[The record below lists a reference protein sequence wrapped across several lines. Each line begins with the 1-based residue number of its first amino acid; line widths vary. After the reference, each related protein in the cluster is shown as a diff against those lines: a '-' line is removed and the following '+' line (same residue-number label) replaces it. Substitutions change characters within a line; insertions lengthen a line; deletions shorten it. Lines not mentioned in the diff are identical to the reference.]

1 MESKLKVLGTEH
13 IGKITF
19 TGIEGGFGQGKKAML
34 VQDVALIHG
43 KELRQINQAIN
54 MNRNRFKDGIDII
67 DLLNQSDGFRKIAD
81 ENGWIGSNRTKHVY
95 VLSERGYAKLLKIMD
110 DDKAWEIYDELVDNY
125 FNMRVAIKENKPAI
139 VNQERLKIMK
149 DNSATRRANILY
161 KIAMATDSNISR
173 QKLLHKAAEV
183 LTGEKLVPVMQDK
196 YYSVEEVGQQL
207 SLPTDLIDEIANQ
220 IHLKAEYSGQNQYGS
235 WINSDIPEWFY
246 TKQGIELID
255 MYKFIARKNHER

>member
-1 MESKLKVLGTEH
+1 MNNLVVLRDRQAVTDSLKVAESFDKKHKHVLETARNLAAENSATKKMFVESTYVNR
-13 IGKITF
+13 GKEYPMIYMNRDGF
-19 TGIEGGFGQGKKAML
+19 TLLAMGFTGKKALDFKLKYIQAFNEMEKR
-34 VQDVALIHG
+34 I
-43 KELRQINQAIN
+43 RQP
-54 MNRNRFKDGIDII
+54 K
-67 DLLNQSDGFRKIAD
+67 
-81 ENGWIGSNRTKHVY
+81 
-95 VLSERGYAKLLKIMD
+95 SERLEIMR
-110 DDKAWEIYDELVDNY
+110 K
-125 FNMRVAIKENKPAI
+125 
-139 VNQERLKIMK
+139 
-149 DNSATRRANILY
+149 NSATKRAGVIY

-246 TKQGIELID
+246 TKQGVELID

>member
-1 MESKLKVLGTEH
+1 MNNLVVLRDRQAVTDSLKVAESFDKKHKHVLETARNLAAENSATKKMFVESTYVNR
-13 IGKITF
+13 GKEYPMIYMNRDGF
-19 TGIEGGFGQGKKAML
+19 TLLAMGFTGKKAL
-34 VQDVALIHG
+34 DFKLKYI
-43 KELRQINQAIN
+43 QAFNEMEKRI
-54 MNRNRFKDGIDII
+54 RHPK
-67 DLLNQSDGFRKIAD
+67 
-81 ENGWIGSNRTKHVY
+81 
-95 VLSERGYAKLLKIMD
+95 SERLEIMR
-110 DDKAWEIYDELVDNY
+110 K
-125 FNMRVAIKENKPAI
+125 
-139 VNQERLKIMK
+139 
-149 DNSATRRANILY
+149 NSATKRAGVLY

-255 MYKFIARKNHER
+255 MYKFIVRKSHER

>member
-1 MESKLKVLGTEH
+1 MNNLVVLRDRQAVTDSLKVAESFDKKHKHVLETARNLAAENSATKKMFVESTYVNR
-13 IGKITF
+13 GKEYPMIYMNRDGF
-19 TGIEGGFGQGKKAML
+19 TLLAMSFTGKKALDFKLKYIQAFNEMEKR
-34 VQDVALIHG
+34 I
-43 KELRQINQAIN
+43 RQP
-54 MNRNRFKDGIDII
+54 K
-67 DLLNQSDGFRKIAD
+67 
-81 ENGWIGSNRTKHVY
+81 
-95 VLSERGYAKLLKIMD
+95 SERLEIMR
-110 DDKAWEIYDELVDNY
+110 K
-125 FNMRVAIKENKPAI
+125 
-139 VNQERLKIMK
+139 
-149 DNSATRRANILY
+149 NSATKRAGVLY

-255 MYKFIARKNHER
+255 MYKFIVRKSHER

>member
-1 MESKLKVLGTEH
+1 MNNLVIMKDRQAVTDSLKVAESFDKKHKDVLKAWKNLAAQNCATKKMFVESTYVNR
-13 IGKITF
+13 GKEYPMIYMNRDGF
-19 TGIEGGFGQGKKAML
+19 TLLAMGFTGKKALDFKLKYIQAFNEMEN
-34 VQDVALIHG
+34 QI
-43 KELRQINQAIN
+43 RQP
-54 MNRNRFKDGIDII
+54 K
-67 DLLNQSDGFRKIAD
+67 
-81 ENGWIGSNRTKHVY
+81 
-95 VLSERGYAKLLKIMD
+95 SERLEIMR
-110 DDKAWEIYDELVDNY
+110 K
-125 FNMRVAIKENKPAI
+125 
-139 VNQERLKIMK
+139 
-149 DNSATRRANILY
+149 NSATKRAGVLY

-255 MYKFIARKNHER
+255 MYKFIVRKSHER

>member
-1 MESKLKVLGTEH
+1 MNNLVVLRDRQAVTDSLKVAESFDKKHKHVLETARNLAAEKSATKKMFVESTYVNR
-13 IGKITF
+13 GKEYPMIYMNRDGF
-19 TGIEGGFGQGKKAML
+19 TLLAMGFTGKKALDFKLKYIQAFNEMEKR
-34 VQDVALIHG
+34 I
-43 KELRQINQAIN
+43 RQP
-54 MNRNRFKDGIDII
+54 K
-67 DLLNQSDGFRKIAD
+67 
-81 ENGWIGSNRTKHVY
+81 
-95 VLSERGYAKLLKIMD
+95 SERLEIMR
-110 DDKAWEIYDELVDNY
+110 K
-125 FNMRVAIKENKPAI
+125 
-139 VNQERLKIMK
+139 
-149 DNSATRRANILY
+149 NSATKRAGVLY

-173 QKLLHKAAEV
+173 QKLLHKAAEA

-207 SLPTDLIDEIANQ
+207 NLPTDLIDEIANQ

>member
-1 MESKLKVLGTEH
+1 MNNLVIMKDRQAVTDSLKVAETFEKEH
-13 IGKITF
+13 RNVLKRARNLTAQNGAVEKMFFESTYINQQGHEQPLIYMNRDGF
-19 TGIEGGFGQGKKAML
+19 TLLAMSFTGKKALDFKLKYIQAFNEMEKR
-34 VQDVALIHG
+34 I
-43 KELRQINQAIN
+43 RQP
-54 MNRNRFKDGIDII
+54 K
-67 DLLNQSDGFRKIAD
+67 
-81 ENGWIGSNRTKHVY
+81 
-95 VLSERGYAKLLKIMD
+95 SERLEIMR
-110 DDKAWEIYDELVDNY
+110 K
-125 FNMRVAIKENKPAI
+125 
-139 VNQERLKIMK
+139 
-149 DNSATRRANILY
+149 NSATKRAGVLY

-173 QKLLHKAAEV
+173 QKLLHKAAEA

>member
-1 MESKLKVLGTEH
+1 MNNLVIMKDRQAVTDSLKVAESFDKKHKDVLKAWKNLAAQNCATKKMFVESTYVNR
-13 IGKITF
+13 GKDYPMIYMNRDGF
-19 TGIEGGFGQGKKAML
+19 TLLAMGFTGKKALDFKLKYIQAFNEMEKR
-34 VQDVALIHG
+34 I
-43 KELRQINQAIN
+43 RQP
-54 MNRNRFKDGIDII
+54 K
-67 DLLNQSDGFRKIAD
+67 
-81 ENGWIGSNRTKHVY
+81 
-95 VLSERGYAKLLKIMD
+95 SERLEIMR
-110 DDKAWEIYDELVDNY
+110 K
-125 FNMRVAIKENKPAI
+125 
-139 VNQERLKIMK
+139 
-149 DNSATRRANILY
+149 NSATKRAGVLY

-173 QKLLHKAAEV
+173 QKLLHKAAEA

-207 SLPTDLIDEIANQ
+207 SLPTYLIDEIANQ

>member
-1 MESKLKVLGTEH
+1 MNNLVIMKDRQAVTDSLKVAESFDKKHKDVLKAWKNLAAQNCATKKMFVESTYVNR
-13 IGKITF
+13 GKEYPMIYMNRDGF
-19 TGIEGGFGQGKKAML
+19 TLLAMGFTGKKALDFKLKYIQAFNKMEKR
-34 VQDVALIHG
+34 I
-43 KELRQINQAIN
+43 RQP
-54 MNRNRFKDGIDII
+54 K
-67 DLLNQSDGFRKIAD
+67 
-81 ENGWIGSNRTKHVY
+81 
-95 VLSERGYAKLLKIMD
+95 SERLEIMR
-110 DDKAWEIYDELVDNY
+110 K
-125 FNMRVAIKENKPAI
+125 
-139 VNQERLKIMK
+139 
-149 DNSATRRANILY
+149 NSATKRAGVLY

-255 MYKFIARKNHER
+255 MYKFIARKSHER

>member
-1 MESKLKVLGTEH
+1 MNNLVVLRDRQVVTDSLKVAESFDKKHKHVLETARNLAAENSATKKMFVESTYVNR
-13 IGKITF
+13 GKEYPMIYMNRDGF
-19 TGIEGGFGQGKKAML
+19 TLLAMGFTGKKALDFKLKYIQAFNEMEKR
-34 VQDVALIHG
+34 I
-43 KELRQINQAIN
+43 RQP
-54 MNRNRFKDGIDII
+54 K
-67 DLLNQSDGFRKIAD
+67 
-81 ENGWIGSNRTKHVY
+81 
-95 VLSERGYAKLLKIMD
+95 SERLEIMR
-110 DDKAWEIYDELVDNY
+110 K
-125 FNMRVAIKENKPAI
+125 
-139 VNQERLKIMK
+139 
-149 DNSATRRANILY
+149 NSATKRAGVLY

-173 QKLLHKAAEV
+173 QKLLHKAAEA

-207 SLPTDLIDEIANQ
+207 NLPTDLIDEIANQ

>member
-1 MESKLKVLGTEH
+1 MNSLVIMKDRQAVTDSLTVAKSFEKNHRDVLRSARNLSAQNCAVKKMFFESTYINQQSHKQPMIYMNRDG
-13 IGKITF
+13 F
-19 TGIEGGFGQGKKAML
+19 TLLAMNFTGKKALDFKLKYIQAFNEMEKR
-34 VQDVALIHG
+34 I
-43 KELRQINQAIN
+43 RQP
-54 MNRNRFKDGIDII
+54 K
-67 DLLNQSDGFRKIAD
+67 
-81 ENGWIGSNRTKHVY
+81 
-95 VLSERGYAKLLKIMD
+95 SERLEIMR
-110 DDKAWEIYDELVDNY
+110 K
-125 FNMRVAIKENKPAI
+125 
-139 VNQERLKIMK
+139 
-149 DNSATRRANILY
+149 NSATKRAGVLY

-173 QKLLHKAAEV
+173 QKLLHKAAEA

>member
-1 MESKLKVLGTEH
+1 MKDRQAVTDSLKVAESFDKKHKNVLQNIQNLAAENSATKKMFVESTYVNR
-13 IGKITF
+13 GKEYPMIYMNRDGF
-19 TGIEGGFGQGKKAML
+19 TLLAMSFTGKKALDFKLKYIQAFNEMEKR
-34 VQDVALIHG
+34 I
-43 KELRQINQAIN
+43 RQP
-54 MNRNRFKDGIDII
+54 K
-67 DLLNQSDGFRKIAD
+67 
-81 ENGWIGSNRTKHVY
+81 
-95 VLSERGYAKLLKIMD
+95 SERLEIMR
-110 DDKAWEIYDELVDNY
+110 K
-125 FNMRVAIKENKPAI
+125 
-139 VNQERLKIMK
+139 
-149 DNSATRRANILY
+149 NSATKRAGVLY

-173 QKLLHKAAEV
+173 QKLLHKAAEA

>member
-1 MESKLKVLGTEH
+1 MNNLVVLRDRQAVTDSLKVAESFDKKHKHVLETARNLAAENSATKKMFVESTYVNR
-13 IGKITF
+13 GKEYPMIYMNRDGF
-19 TGIEGGFGQGKKAML
+19 TLLAMGFTGKKALDFKLKYIQAFNEMENR
-34 VQDVALIHG
+34 I
-43 KELRQINQAIN
+43 RQP
-54 MNRNRFKDGIDII
+54 K
-67 DLLNQSDGFRKIAD
+67 
-81 ENGWIGSNRTKHVY
+81 
-95 VLSERGYAKLLKIMD
+95 SERLEIMR
-110 DDKAWEIYDELVDNY
+110 K
-125 FNMRVAIKENKPAI
+125 
-139 VNQERLKIMK
+139 
-149 DNSATRRANILY
+149 NSATKRAGVLY

-173 QKLLHKAAEV
+173 QKLLHKAAEA

>member
-1 MESKLKVLGTEH
+1 MNNLVIMKDRQAVTDSLKVAESFDKKHKDVLKAWKNLAAQNCATKKMFVESTYVNR
-13 IGKITF
+13 GKEYPMIYMNRDGF
-19 TGIEGGFGQGKKAML
+19 TLLAMGFTGKKALDFKLKYIQAFNEMEKR
-34 VQDVALIHG
+34 I
-43 KELRQINQAIN
+43 RQP
-54 MNRNRFKDGIDII
+54 K
-67 DLLNQSDGFRKIAD
+67 
-81 ENGWIGSNRTKHVY
+81 
-95 VLSERGYAKLLKIMD
+95 SERLEIMR
-110 DDKAWEIYDELVDNY
+110 K
-125 FNMRVAIKENKPAI
+125 
-139 VNQERLKIMK
+139 
-149 DNSATRRANILY
+149 NSATKRAGVIY

-173 QKLLHKAAEV
+173 QKLLHKAAEA

>member
-1 MESKLKVLGTEH
+1 MNNLVIMKERQAVTDSLKVAESFDKKHKHVLETARNLAAENSATKKMFVESTYVNR
-13 IGKITF
+13 GKEYPMIYMNRDGF
-19 TGIEGGFGQGKKAML
+19 TLLAMGFTGKKALDFKLKYIQAFNEMEKR
-34 VQDVALIHG
+34 I
-43 KELRQINQAIN
+43 RQP
-54 MNRNRFKDGIDII
+54 K
-67 DLLNQSDGFRKIAD
+67 
-81 ENGWIGSNRTKHVY
+81 
-95 VLSERGYAKLLKIMD
+95 SERLEIMR
-110 DDKAWEIYDELVDNY
+110 K
-125 FNMRVAIKENKPAI
+125 
-139 VNQERLKIMK
+139 
-149 DNSATRRANILY
+149 NSATKRAGVLY

>member
-1 MESKLKVLGTEH
+1 MNNLVIMKDRQAVTDSLKVAESFDKKHKHVLETARNLAAENSATKKMFVESTYVNR
-13 IGKITF
+13 GKEYPMIYMNRDGF
-19 TGIEGGFGQGKKAML
+19 TLLAMGFTGKKALDFKLKYIQAFNKMEKR
-34 VQDVALIHG
+34 I
-43 KELRQINQAIN
+43 RQP
-54 MNRNRFKDGIDII
+54 K
-67 DLLNQSDGFRKIAD
+67 
-81 ENGWIGSNRTKHVY
+81 
-95 VLSERGYAKLLKIMD
+95 SERLEIMR
-110 DDKAWEIYDELVDNY
+110 K
-125 FNMRVAIKENKPAI
+125 
-139 VNQERLKIMK
+139 
-149 DNSATRRANILY
+149 NSATKRAGVLY

-173 QKLLHKAAEV
+173 QKLLHKAAEA

-207 SLPTDLIDEIANQ
+207 NLTTDLIDEIANQ